1 MKLRRFTL
9 ALIALGLPACES
21 FPITAAYKTQV
32 AGHDVTAAYSSKD
45 GLIVAAEHLRVLTQ
59 K

>member
-1 MKLRRFTL
+1 MKLLL
-9 ALIALGLPACES
+9 AALVLLLLPSCES
-21 FPITAAYKTQV
+21 FPITAAYKTEV
-32 AGHDVTAAYSSKD
+32 AGHEVNAAYSTKD